1 MPNRKP
7 LSYLGIAQ
15 PTPPNQV
22 VSDRSPTANDYQ
34 GFNIGDRWV
43 VPTSLIAPSQQEWI
57 LMSKAQ
63 NQAVWV
69 DVIAGNSP
77 ATYNDHELL
86 VGTGTTTI
94 HTIGNA
100 AAGLPLLSQGVSA
113 DPSYG
118 VLAVPAGGT
127 ANSSFAAFTPII
139 GGTTATGA
147 LQSVASLGVSGQ
159 VLTSN
164 GAGVAPTF
172 QAAGSGVLQV
182 PGGGTGDTSFTAYAV
197 VTGGITSVDPL
208 QTVASLGTANQVLTS
223 QGAGLLPIWANN
235 EAGTGFTSIVSQVF
249 TGSGTYT
256 PTANMKYCIVKA
268 VGGGGGAGSLFK
280 SFGNTGCSGGGGAGG
295 YASAVFSAATI
306 GASQVVT
313 IGGGGAGGLGSGVN
327 DGVAG
332 GNTTFGALVTCG
344 GGSPS
349 LSPPASGVPRV
360 TSGGAGGTASGGS
373 VNIAGQAGQDAAL
386 IAYGDGGSI
395 GGVQSGNGG
404 SGKYGQGGYFYI
416 AQAVSVSPGGV
427 HGLNGSGYGA
437 GGGGASNSGFVG
449 TAASLNGGS
458 GSSGIVI
465 VTEYV

>member
-1 MPNRKP
+1 MANRKP

-43 VPTSLIAPSQQEWI
+43 VPTGLIAPSQQEWI

-172 QAAGSGVLQV
+172 QAAGSGVLPV

-208 QTVASLGTANQVLTS
+208 QTVASLGTTNQVLTS

-256 PTANMKYCIVKA
+256 PTANMKYCIVEA
-268 VGGGGGAGSLFK
+268 VGGGGAGGGTDGAGNH
-280 SFGNTGCSGGGGAGG
+280 GAGGGGAGG
-295 YASAVFSAATI
+295 YCRKVISAATI

-313 IGGGGAGGLGSGVN
+313 IGAGGVGVPN
-327 DGVAG
+327 STG
-332 GNTTFGALVTCG
+332 GNGTNTTFGAILTASAGLG
-344 GGSPS
+344 GPPS
-349 LSPPASGVPRV
+349 ILASGRPVV
-360 TSGGAGGTASGGS
+360 GGVGGAAAGGD
-373 VNIAGQAGQDAAL
+373 VNVPGQAGGNGMSAPAINSL
-386 IAYGDGGSI
+386 YMGGT
-395 GGVQSGNGG
+395 GGNTMYGNGG
-404 SGKYGQGGYFYI
+404 VGGFVGI
-416 AQAVSVSPGGV
+416 SPSVGI
-427 HGLNGSGYGA
+427 GYGS
-437 GGGGASNSGFVG
+437 GGGGIGSLGLSTAGGANG
-449 TAASLNGGS
+449 T
-458 GSSGIVI
+458 SGIVI

>member
-1 MPNRKP
+1 MPNRRP
-7 LSYLGIAQ
+7 LAYLGIAQ

-43 VPTSLIAPSQQEWI
+43 VPTGLIAPSQQEWI

-69 DVIAGNSP
+69 DVIGGNSP

-127 ANSSFAAFTPII
+127 ANSSFTAFTPII

-172 QAAGSGVLQV
+172 QAAGSGVLPV

-208 QTVASLGTANQVLTS
+208 QTVASLGTTNQVLTS

-249 TGSGTYT
+249 TGSGTYF
-256 PTANMKYCIVKA
+256 PTTNMKFCIVEA
-268 VGGGGGAGSLFK
+268 VGGAGAGGSTTNNPGTLGAGGAGSAGYCRKVISAATIGVSQVVTIGAGGVAVPGFNGTNGTNTTFGAILTASGSGGGGGSITGANPGIGGLAGTATGGDVNVPGRKGGNGLTGPNTTNVFMGGSGGDTMYGHGGVGGISISAATAGS
-280 SFGNTGCSGGGGAGG
+280 GYGSGGGGAG
-295 YASAVFSAATI
+295 T
-306 GASQVVT
+306 
-313 IGGGGAGGLGSGVN
+313 GGA
-327 DGVAG
+327 AG
-332 GNTTFGALVTCG
+332 
-344 GGSPS
+344 
-349 LSPPASGVPRV
+349 
-360 TSGGAGGTASGGS
+360 
-373 VNIAGQAGQDAAL
+373 
-386 IAYGDGGSI
+386 GDGGS
-395 GGVQSGNGG
+395 
-404 SGKYGQGGYFYI
+404 
-416 AQAVSVSPGGV
+416 
-427 HGLNGSGYGA
+427 GA
-437 GGGGASNSGFVG
+437 
-449 TAASLNGGS
+449 
-458 GSSGIVI
+458 SGIVI